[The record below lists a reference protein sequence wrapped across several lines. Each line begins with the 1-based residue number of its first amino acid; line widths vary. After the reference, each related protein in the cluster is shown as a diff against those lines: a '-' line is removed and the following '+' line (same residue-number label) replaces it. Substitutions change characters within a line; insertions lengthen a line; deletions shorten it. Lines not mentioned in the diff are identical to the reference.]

1 MRFGKISTSHN
12 PPGWTAAWEGWLA
25 GLALVGFSLA
35 WEALARSGRI
45 SPLFFP
51 PPSRI
56 LADLWALAAGG
67 KLWPHLT
74 ASLERLGLGFSL
86 GALSGWLLGL
96 GMGWSPRLRAI
107 LDPFVAALHP
117 IPKIAIFPLLM
128 MIFGLGETP
137 KVIAIAITAFFP
149 MLINSMA
156 GVRGLNPVYFEVTR
170 NYGAGR
176 WITFWRVVLP
186 GSLPLTLAGVR
197 LALNMALVIGVAVE
211 LLSAKEGLGVLIWF
225 AWQTLRIEDLYA
237 SLVVIGGLGLG
248 LNLLLHAL
256 TRCLTPWHPEHE
268 VDGE

>member
-1 MRFGKISTSHN
+1 MRSAKISTSN
-12 PPGWTAAWEGWLA
+12 NAPAWEGWLA
-25 GLALVGFSLA
+25 ALALVGFGLA

-45 SPLFFP
+45 SALFFP

-67 KLWPHLT
+67 KLWPHLRV
-74 ASLERLGLGFSL
+74 SLERLGLGFSL
-86 GALSGWLLGL
+86 GGLAGWLLGL
-96 GMGWSPRLRAI
+96 GMGWSPRLRA
-107 LDPFVAALHP
+107 LVDPFVAALHP

-137 KVIAIAITAFFP
+137 KVIAIAIAAFFP

-156 GVRGLNPVYFEVTR
+156 GVRGLNPVYFEVAR
-170 NYGAGR
+170 SYGAGR
-176 WITFWRVVLP
+176 WLTFRRVALP

-197 LALNMALVIGVAVE
+197 LALNMALVVGVAVE

-256 TRCLTPWHPEHE
+256 SRRLAPWHAAQE
-268 VDGE
+268 VDV